1 MEVSKYEDVLSHSL
15 CIALGIGI
23 GWQLKRWWLK
33 YLEMREDMLEKKLDK
48 IKKAKDLAKE

>member
-1 MEVSKYEDVLSHSL
+1 M
-15 CIALGIGI
+15 ALGIGI
-23 GWQLKRWWLK
+23 GWQLKRWWVK